1 MHCTHSTRPVTYLIL
16 CTIILCSSQ
25 SVVSA
30 QNFEGSYP
38 PIIDF
43 NIQDGEVITDESSF
57 TVIIEDEMRPNSV
70 FWRITGF
77 SENIVFSDMTESL
90 SFEES
95 SGSRDFWRFDL
106 LIGPGIYPSCSCILE
121 LVVEDHTGEIYQFH
135 MSIFIVET
143 MESMPA
149 SIFVFGD
156 QRWSSNYL
164 EVTGISKSL
173 NEQNI
178 SLLYQ
183 MDLSSAIRCSVNTD
197 SNVIES
203 EYSEVED
210 IFWSNSLFSFNLGI
224 SNLDD
229 GWYDLEILSRVISDS
244 SSSPIYPPLYSK
256 HCISIRVDNT
266 PPEVIINGPSYLD
279 EGYSKIEYSGEASTD
294 GLWGI
299 SGLTYIW
306 SLNQIVDN
314 YSRVIEVI
322 SVSNDRKVSFDRTSS
337 GSFQI
342 GLTVI
347 DKAGNSANSYLLVEV
362 NNTAP
367 IVRLQIDSVV
377 ISEGEK
383 VELRKGEK
391 LFIDASLSSDT
402 DNDIDSLR
410 YIWRVNNIPMYV
422 GSNTEL
428 TWPEGIE
435 DEFLLTIEV
444 LDDDSESTTL
454 SIYVIDPDNQVS
466 APFHLLL
473 LLVSALFFAYS
484 LMRFRVRSVESD
496 IPKW

>member
-1 MHCTHSTRPVTYLIL
+1 MSFLIL
-16 CTIILCSSQ
+16 LIIISCSSQ

-30 QNFEGSYP
+30 ENIEVSYP
-38 PIIDF
+38 PIIEF
-43 NIQDGEVITDESSF
+43 NIKDGEVITDESSF
-57 TVIIEDEMRPNSV
+57 SVLIEDEMRPNLV

-77 SENIVFSDMTESL
+77 SENIAFSDMTESL

-95 SGSRDFWRFDL
+95 SVSRDFWSFDL

-121 LVVEDHTGEIYQFH
+121 LLIEDHTGEIYQFH
-135 MSIFIVET
+135 MSIFIVES
-143 MESMPA
+143 MENMPA

-164 EVTGISKSL
+164 EVTGISKSPH
-173 NEQNI
+173 EHSI

-183 MDLSSAIRCSVNTD
+183 MDLSPSIRCPVNTD

-210 IFWSNSLFSFNLGI
+210 IFWSDSLFSFNLGI

-229 GWYDLEILSRVISDS
+229 GWYDLEILSRVIPDS
-244 SSSPIYPPLYSK
+244 SSSPIASPLYSK

-266 PPEVIINGPSYLD
+266 PPEVIINGPGYLD
-279 EGYSKIEYSGEASTD
+279 EGHSKIEYSGESSNDAI
-294 GLWGI
+294 WGI

-306 SLNQIVDN
+306 SLNQIIDN

-322 SVSNDRKVSFDRTSS
+322 TSSNERRVAFDRTSS
-337 GSFQI
+337 GTFQI

-347 DKAGNSANSYLLVEV
+347 DKAGNSANSNLLVKV

-367 IVRLQIDSVV
+367 IVRLQIDSATV
-377 ISEGEK
+377 SGGET
-383 VELRKGEK
+383 VELKKGEK

-402 DNDIDSLR
+402 DNDINSLR

-422 GSNTEL
+422 GSSTEL
-428 TWPEGIE
+428 VWPEGIE

-444 LDDDSESTTL
+444 LDDDSESSTL
-454 SIYVIDPDNQVS
+454 SIYVNDPDNHAS
-466 APFHLLL
+466 PPFYLLL
-473 LLVSALFFAYS
+473 LLGSAFFFAYS
-484 LMRFRVRSVESD
+484 LMRFRVKTVESE
-496 IPKW
+496 IPKWQ